1 MNSGTQCIALTKIIL
16 IACQLLPLFLTLDIN
31 HFNSLSSQSL
41 AIPKCHHTQT
51 DRLSDWPSDHTDN
64 QTVSV
69 YSYLIN
75 FVKRQREGRDTG
87 MPLPKG
93 FIPLIRYWVDTNKQM
108 DGWTG
113 EEMNGQA
120 DRQTEMDGRQQMEW
134 EEHSRSEDVV
144 NSFSLHLFQLFRLSV
159 IRRVVVLQEYSA
171 VSATATF

>member
-1 MNSGTQCIALTKIIL
+1 MNSGTQCIALTKKIIL

-41 AIPKCHHTQT
+41 AIPKCHQTQT

-69 YSYLIN
+69 YSYLVN

-93 FIPLIRYWVDTNKQM
+93 SFLWSDIELTPTNRWM
-108 DGWTG
+108 D
-113 EEMNGQA
+113 EQA
-120 DRQTEMDGRQQMEW
+120 KRWMGRQTDRQRWMEVNRW
-134 EEHSRSEDVV
+134 SERNIVEV
-144 NSFSLHLFQLFRLSV
+144 KMLWIPFLFIYFN
-159 IRRVVVLQEYSA
+159 YSGYRW
-171 VSATATF
+171 